1 MAAAYSAFHPASRSA
16 AARDLA
22 FDGGDIFRISS
33 GVTLQPRHLILH
45 LMAATYSALH
55 LKSRSAATP
64 DFTA

>member
-33 GVTLQPRHLILH
+33 GVTLSRGTLIF
-45 LMAATYSALH
+45 AF
-55 LKSRSAATP
+55 
-64 DFTA
+64 DGGDI